1 MSGYV
6 KYCDDGG
13 RNMSL
18 KIEDDSLLVKYN
30 KIRNKIKKILTIKFH
45 SQPVY
50 DEKQIKTKVKTFNGV
65 GNIVFSND
73 KILKESIHHI
83 CLAAISIDSVMKID
97 KVKLS
102 STSF

>member
-50 DEKQIKTKVKTFNGV
+50 DEK
-65 GNIVFSND
+65 
-73 KILKESIHHI
+73 
-83 CLAAISIDSVMKID
+83 
-97 KVKLS
+97 
-102 STSF
+102 